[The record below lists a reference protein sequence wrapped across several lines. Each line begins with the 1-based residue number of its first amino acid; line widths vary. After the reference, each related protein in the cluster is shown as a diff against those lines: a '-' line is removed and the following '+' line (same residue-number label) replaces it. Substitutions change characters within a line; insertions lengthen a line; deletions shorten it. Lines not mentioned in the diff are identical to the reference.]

1 MTKLYT
7 VTMEY
12 EYVIA
17 VEDDEDPEVV
27 AEEVFHDVK
36 YDLDRHSVSLFTS
49 EMRTIPAGWDEK
61 CIPWNLNDSD
71 KRIYEILG
79 KES

>member
-17 VEDDEDPEVV
+17 VEDGEDPDIV
-27 AEEVFHDVK
+27 AEEVFSDVK
-36 YDLDRHSVSLFTS
+36 YDMDRFSVSLFTS
-49 EMRTIPAGWDEK
+49 EMRRLPAGWDDNCYPYKISGLE
-61 CIPWNLNDSD
+61 
-71 KRIYEILG
+71 KRIHQILEG
-79 KES
+79 T

>member
-17 VEDDEDPEVV
+17 VEDGEDPDVV
-27 AEEVFHDVK
+27 AEEVFSDVK
-36 YDLDRHSVSLFTS
+36 YDIDRFSVSLFTS
-49 EMRTIPAGWDEK
+49 EMRTIPDGWNEN

-71 KRIYEILG
+71 KRIKQILEG
-79 KES
+79 T

>member
-17 VEDDEDPEVV
+17 VEDGEDPDVV
-27 AEEVFHDVK
+27 AEEVFSDVK
-36 YDLDRHSVSLFTS
+36 YDLDRFSVSLFTA
-49 EMRTIPAGWDEK
+49 EMRTIPGGWDEK

-71 KRIYEILG
+71 KRICEILG
-79 KES
+79 KDS

>member
-17 VEDDEDPEVV
+17 VEDGEDPEVV
-27 AEEVFHDVK
+27 AEEVFSDVK
-36 YDLDRHSVSLFTS
+36 YDIDRFSVSLFTS
-49 EMRTIPAGWDEK
+49 EMRTIPDGWDEK

-71 KRIYEILG
+71 KRIKEILEG
-79 KES
+79 T